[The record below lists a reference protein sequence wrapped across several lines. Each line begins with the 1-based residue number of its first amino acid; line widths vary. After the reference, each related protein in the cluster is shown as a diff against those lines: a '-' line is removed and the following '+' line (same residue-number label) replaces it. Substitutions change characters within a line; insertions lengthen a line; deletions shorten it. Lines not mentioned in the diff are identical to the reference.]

1 MKETETHGCLRH
13 MRDRRDRFT
22 FRPVFR
28 TIYADFSLFRQGS
41 GLEASAAG
49 LSEGVTAKPRM
60 ALGTAF

>member
-1 MKETETHGCLRH
+1 
-13 MRDRRDRFT
+13 MRDRPVRFT
-22 FRPVFR
+22 FSYIFR
-28 TIYADFSLFRQGS
+28 TITTDFSLFRQGS